1 MATSLRERS
10 PSDSCESELLVVL
23 RLHSLMF
30 RRFPKMIPEFTF
42 NYTNSYACQPPRCLT
57 WNYTLFI
64 SYKGHWR
71 HFGVCTLYPAVLWD
85 YWVENSR
92 EEWFATSKLVFYHLQ
107 IYQVQ
112 KKLPTSQADEF
123 YSNKMK
129 TVIKDNNYGKVIA
142 ADPYT

>member
-57 WNYTLFI
+57 WNCTLFI

-92 EEWFATSKLVFYHLQ
+92 EEWFATSKLVFHHLQ

-112 KKLPTSQADEF
+112 KNCQLPRLMNFTP
-123 YSNKMK
+123 
-129 TVIKDNNYGKVIA
+129 IKWKQ
-142 ADPYT
+142 